1 MNHTREILIVDDE
14 AGHAGHVVTREP
26 LPSTDLTEW
35 RGCGPARGEWEAGRP
50 GNDVRAGGV
59 GPTRRVA

>member
-26 LPSTDLTEW
+26 LPSTDLSGW

-50 GNDVRAGGV
+50 GNDAEGV
-59 GPTRRVA
+59 GLARRVA

>member
-1 MNHTREILIVDDE
+1 MHTREILIVDDE
-14 AGHAGHVVTREP
+14 AGHVVTREP

-50 GNDVRAGGV
+50 VNDAEGV
-59 GPTRRVA
+59 GLARRVA